1 MNRWLTPRTILG
13 IAIAG
18 VILYSYPGLVS
29 YDSVDQL
36 AQGRHWQ
43 LGDWHP
49 PAMSA
54 LWRVVELFV
63 GGPFGMLVLQ
73 TTALVL
79 GAYAIVRDQVS
90 LHTAAIV
97 ALAIAWFPP
106 ILTVTGVIWSDPQM
120 AGYLLVG
127 IAALLSPR
135 PRVRLLGLLA
145 FVLASALR
153 HNALA
158 ATFAP
163 LALLWGREQRSLAR
177 RYALAV
183 VVWIAVT
190 AASLGI
196 NAALVTEHQHPF
208 ARSAAP
214 MDISGIIHF
223 APPITDAALKQLLS
237 GVPLHVDHELQQAI
251 AAAYEPRGS
260 FIYFEHPQPLAE
272 PATPAEFAAVA
283 VAWRKLIAAYP
294 LAYAKHRATVF
305 QLVVQARARIAVPA
319 LTQTFAYIGT
329 PELDHELGLAG
340 EPSLVQRGWFWWVRH
355 CGAIWYA
362 PLAYLVISLVLLGF
376 VRGNR
381 VAFAVLGSSLGYE
394 LTIFF
399 LAPAADYRY
408 SHYLL
413 LTTLIALVLVIAKR
427 ARRAV

>member
-1 MNRWLTPRTILG
+1 MILG

-18 VILYSYPGLVS
+18 VILYGYPGLVS

-36 AQGRHWQ
+36 AQARRWQ

-54 LWRVVELFV
+54 LWRAVELLV
-63 GGPFGMLVLQ
+63 GGTFGMLVLQ

-79 GAYAIVRDQVS
+79 GTYALVRDQVS
-90 LHTAAIV
+90 PRAASV
-97 ALAIAWFPP
+97 TALAIAWFPP

-120 AGYLLVG
+120 VGYLLVG

-135 PRVRLLGLLA
+135 PRVRLLGLFA

-153 HNALA
+153 YNALA

-163 LALLWGREQRSLAR
+163 IVLLWGREQPRVVR

-183 VVWIAVT
+183 GVWIAVT
-190 AASLGI
+190 AASLGL
-196 NAALVTEHQHPF
+196 NAALVNEHQHPF

-214 MDISGIIHF
+214 MDISGIVHF
-223 APPITDAALKQLLS
+223 APPISDEDLKQTLV
-237 GVPLHVDHELQQAI
+237 GVPLHVDHDLQKAI

-260 FIYFEHPQPLAE
+260 FIYFEHPRPLAE
-272 PATPAEFAAVA
+272 PATPTEFAAVA
-283 VAWRKLIAAYP
+283 IAWRKLITAYP
-294 LAYAKHRATVF
+294 LAYAKHRLTVF
-305 QLVVQARARIAVPA
+305 QLVIQARARIAVPA
-319 LTQTFAYIGT
+319 LTQTFAYVGT

-340 EPSLVQRGWFWWVRH
+340 EPSIVQRGWFWWVRH
-355 CGAIWYA
+355 CGAIWYG
-362 PLAYLVISLVLLGF
+362 PRAYLVVSLVLLGF

-381 VAFAVLGSSLGYE
+381 AAFVVLGSSLGYE
-394 LTIFF
+394 LTILL

-413 LTTLIALVLVIAKR
+413 LATLIALVLVIAKR
-427 ARRAV
+427 ARRAT

>member
-1 MNRWLTPRTILG
+1 MILG

-18 VILYSYPGLVS
+18 VILYGYPGLVS

-36 AQGRHWQ
+36 AQARRWQ

-54 LWRVVELFV
+54 LWRAVELLV
-63 GGPFGMLVLQ
+63 GGTFGMLVLQ

-79 GAYAIVRDQVS
+79 GTYALVRDQVS
-90 LHTAAIV
+90 PRAASV
-97 ALAIAWFPP
+97 TALAIAWFPP

-120 AGYLLVG
+120 VGYLLVG

-135 PRVRLLGLLA
+135 PRVRLLGLFA

-153 HNALA
+153 YNALA

-163 LALLWGREQRSLAR
+163 IVLLWGREQPRVVR

-183 VVWIAVT
+183 GVWIAMT
-190 AASLGI
+190 AASLGL
-196 NAALVTEHQHPF
+196 NAALVNEHQHPF

-214 MDISGIIHF
+214 MDISGIVHF
-223 APPITDAALKQLLS
+223 APPISDEDLKQTLV
-237 GVPLHVDHELQQAI
+237 GVPLHVDHDLQKTI

-260 FIYFEHPQPLAE
+260 FIYFEHPRPLAE
-272 PATPAEFAAVA
+272 PATPTEFAAVA
-283 VAWRKLIAAYP
+283 VAWRKLITAYP
-294 LAYAKHRATVF
+294 LAYAKHRLTVF
-305 QLVVQARARIAVPA
+305 QLVIQARARIAVPA
-319 LTQTFAYIGT
+319 LTQTFAYVGT

-340 EPSLVQRGWFWWVRH
+340 EPSIVQRGWFWWVRH
-355 CGAIWYA
+355 CGAIWYG
-362 PLAYLVISLVLLGF
+362 PLAYLVVSLVLLGF

-381 VAFAVLGSSLGYE
+381 AAFVVLGSSLGYE
-394 LTIFF
+394 LTILL

-413 LTTLIALVLVIAKR
+413 LATLIALVLVIAKR
-427 ARRAV
+427 ARRAT

>member
-145 FVLASALR
+145 FVLASVLR

-260 FIYFEHPQPLAE
+260 FIYFEHPQPRAE
-272 PATPAEFAAVA
+272 PATRLHPRNSARTHRLARLNIILHDGRQDRPLPRRNPLRLRHPTPPHYQFIPSVKSAAPV
-283 VAWRKLIAAYP
+283 
-294 LAYAKHRATVF
+294 
-305 QLVVQARARIAVPA
+305 
-319 LTQTFAYIGT
+319 
-329 PELDHELGLAG
+329 
-340 EPSLVQRGWFWWVRH
+340 
-355 CGAIWYA
+355 
-362 PLAYLVISLVLLGF
+362 
-376 VRGNR
+376 
-381 VAFAVLGSSLGYE
+381 
-394 LTIFF
+394 
-399 LAPAADYRY
+399 
-408 SHYLL
+408 
-413 LTTLIALVLVIAKR
+413 
-427 ARRAV
+427 